1 MFFSEIFS
9 ETSEFW
15 IIKVV
20 SYKIVNPDSV
30 EVNNHWA
37 KSNSEK
43 KGTLGRA
50 VAGSCQFAVTIL
62 MYEEL
67 KLLGKYFGYDYDDQD
82 SQNFKKV
89 VDCKK
94 CNYYDKTHLV
104 KNPLPG

>member
-1 MFFSEIFS
+1 MFFS

-30 EVNNHWA
+30 EVNNYWA

>member
-1 MFFSEIFS
+1 
-9 ETSEFW
+9 
-15 IIKVV
+15 
-20 SYKIVNPDSV
+20 
-30 EVNNHWA
+30 
-37 KSNSEK
+37 
-43 KGTLGRA
+43 
-50 VAGSCQFAVTIL
+50 